1 MSYNGWRQVR
11 FDDFV
16 PGMKKNNLSIL
27 VWTVLFLLDLAA
39 VLAMQY
45 FVFYPI
51 AAPTEMIEL
60 NGYSHPDFSEE
71 AYFEDCELLDI
82 YGAGNDHYWVLYLD
96 PAGQS
101 RMVCISENDIF
112 RRHRIDKGS
121 DTIIS
126 RDAEVTV
133 LTMDC
138 TTHNRTFRILNGER
152 IDQELQESQIK
163 FLGSLFDGASKQMAL
178 SMFIAVL
185 ILLLEYGVYCQLYR
199 IVRGE

>member
-27 VWTVLFLLDLAA
+27 VWTVLFLLDLCA

-51 AAPTEMIEL
+51 AAPDAEMQL
-60 NGYSHPDFSEE
+60 GDYSYPDFSDA
-71 AYFEDCELLDI
+71 AYFEGCELLDM
-82 YGAGNDHYWVLYLD
+82 YGAGNDHYWVLYRD
-96 PAGQS
+96 PAGES
-101 RMVCISENDIF
+101 HMVCIGENDIF

-121 DTIIS
+121 DTLIS
-126 RDAEVTV
+126 AEAEVTV

-138 TTHNRTFRILNGER
+138 TTHNRTFRILNAER
-152 IDQELQESQIK
+152 IDRELQESGIK
-163 FLGSLFDGASKQMAL
+163 FLGSLLDGPSKQMGL
-178 SMFIAVL
+178 SMFLAVL
-185 ILLLEYGVYCQLYR
+185 ILLFEYGIYGQFRR

>member
-27 VWTVLFLLDLAA
+27 VWTVLFLLDLCA

-51 AAPTEMIEL
+51 AAPDTEMQL
-60 NGYSHPDFSEE
+60 GDDSYPDFSDA
-71 AYFEDCELLDI
+71 AYFDGCEILDM
-82 YGAGNDHYWVLYLD
+82 YGAGNDHYWVLYRD
-96 PAGQS
+96 PARES
-101 RMVCISENDIF
+101 HMVCIGENDIF
-112 RRHRIDKGS
+112 HRHRIDKGS
-121 DTIIS
+121 DTLIS
-126 RDAEVTV
+126 AEAEVTV

-152 IDQELQESQIK
+152 IDRELQEYQHK
-163 FLGSLFDGASKQMAL
+163 FLGSLLDGPSKQMGL
-178 SMFIAVL
+178 SMFLAVL
-185 ILLLEYGVYCQLYR
+185 ILLFEYGIYEQFRR

>member
-16 PGMKKNNLSIL
+16 PGMKKSNLSIL
-27 VWTVLFLLDLAA
+27 IWTGLFLLDLCA

-51 AAPTEMIEL
+51 AKPTQEIQL
-60 NGYSHPDFSEE
+60 YGYGYPDFSQT
-71 AYFEDCELLDI
+71 AYFEGCEILDM
-82 YGAGNDHYWVLYLD
+82 YGAGNYHYWVLYRA
-96 PAGQS
+96 PAGES

-112 RRHRIDKGS
+112 RRYRIDKGS
-121 DTIIS
+121 DTLLS

-138 TTHNRTFRILNGER
+138 ATHNRTVRILNGER
-152 IDQELQESQIK
+152 IDNELQESRHK
-163 FLGSLFDGASKQMAL
+163 LLGGLLDGPSKQMSV
-178 SMFIAVL
+178 SMFVAVVA
-185 ILLLEYGVYCQLYR
+185 LLFEYGIYCQFRR